1 MLGHPRPPPSPLR
14 ILRGFRYLSSYP
26 RARNLAARH
35 WDLVRAHSPNHPA
48 ARHVIDHEATKAAI
62 VDFTGLRTATDVQ
75 PVSVPA
81 IAREVVVRGVKI
93 PLKPRPPESD
103 GDKECCMSG
112 CAVCVYDL
120 YLSSLDDYKQ
130 ALLDARAQFQ
140 SRAVPLSEWP
150 DDVREAK
157 PQADDEQPLDSLDLD
172 PSMKAFLILEKKL
185 GQKKS

>member
-14 ILRGFRYLSSYP
+14 ILRGFKYLSSYNP

-48 ARHVIDHEATKAAI
+48 ARHVIDREATKAAI

-93 PLKPRPPESD
+93 PLKPTPPESD
-103 GDKECCMSG
+103 
-112 CAVCVYDL
+112 VCVYDL
-120 YLSSLDDYKQ
+120 YLSSLDDYKR
-130 ALLDARAQFQ
+130 ALLDARTQLQ

-150 DDVREAK
+150 GDVREAK
-157 PQADDEQPLDSLDLD
+157 PQDDDEQPLDSLDLD

>member
-35 WDLVRAHSPNHPA
+35 WDLVITHSPNHPA
-48 ARHVIDHEATKAAI
+48 TRHVIDHEATKAAI

-75 PVSVPA
+75 PVSAPG
-81 IAREVVVRGVKI
+81 IPREVVVRGVTI

-103 GDKECCMSG
+103 
-112 CAVCVYDL
+112 VCVYDL
-120 YLSSLDDYKQ
+120 YLASLGDYKQ
-130 ALLDARAQFQ
+130 ALLAARAQLQ
-140 SRAVPLSEWP
+140 SRFVPLSEWP

-157 PQADDEQPLDSLDLD
+157 PQDDDEQPLDSLDLD

-185 GQKKS
+185 GQRKL